1 MHIPEEV
8 FTIAVWAAY
17 ISVAAGSLYLLIVL
31 VREWI
36 RRELW

>member
-1 MHIPEEV
+1 MRIPEDI
-8 FTIAVWAAY
+8 FTVAVWAAY
-17 ISVAAGSLYLLIVL
+17 ISVGAGSLYLLIVL